1 MDENSVAH
9 KVIGAALEVHRAL
22 GPGLLE
28 SAYQACLARELGLQ
42 GIRFRQEVMIH
53 VEYKGLTVESA
64 YRADFLIND
73 LVIVE
78 LKTVDNLLPVHRAQL
93 LTYLKWSGLKL
104 GLLVNFNTKLL
115 KQGVQRV
122 VNNL

>member
-1 MDENSVAH
+1 MDENNIAR
-9 KVIGAALEVHRAL
+9 KVVGAALEVHRVL

-28 SAYQACLARELGLQ
+28 SAYQACLARELKLRGLS
-42 GIRFRQEVMIH
+42 FRQEAAIN

-64 YRADFLIND
+64 YRADFLVYNR
-73 LVIVE
+73 VIVE

-104 GLLVNFNTKLL
+104 GLLVNFNSKLL
-115 KQGVQRV
+115 KQGLQRV

>member
-1 MDENSVAH
+1 MDENSIAH
-9 KVIGAALEVHRAL
+9 KVIGAALEVHRSL

-28 SAYQACLARELGLQ
+28 SAYQACLARELGLR
-42 GIRFRQEVMIH
+42 GLDVRQEATID
-53 VEYKGLTVESA
+53 VEYKGLKVESA
-64 YRADFLIND
+64 YRADFLINNK
-73 LVIVE
+73 VIIE

-104 GLLVNFNTKLL
+104 GLLLNFNAKIL
-115 KQGVQRV
+115 KQGIQRV